1 MKSVNRTFSLTSSVM
16 TEAARRGEAM
26 DGGNEQRRP
35 QSRRG
40 GLVKINGQSVMAFY
54 PRRRKND
61 SPVEGTACLGEK
73 YSVTNPVGGVK
84 KRLGDQSPKNEK
96 MGGLKK

>member
-1 MKSVNRTFSLTSSVM
+1 
-16 TEAARRGEAM
+16 
-26 DGGNEQRRP
+26 
-35 QSRRG
+35 
-40 GLVKINGQSVMAFY
+40 MAFY

-73 YSVTNPVGGVK
+73 YSVNNPVGGVK